1 MELVLNEDQELIAKT
16 AADFVAENSPI
27 SRVRELRDSADPL
40 GFSRALW
47 REMAELGWVGI
58 PIDEAFG
65 GAGMGLAELAIVL
78 EALGKNL
85 APEPFLSTVLLGARI
100 LDRGGE
106 EPQRREWLT
115 AIAAGEKLLTLAY
128 QEAGS
133 RYDVCH
139 CETEAEATAA
149 GYRIRG
155 EKQQV
160 LDAAA
165 ADAIVVVARTAGR
178 PAEREGL
185 SLFLVPVGASGLEIT
200 PQKRVDSRAAA
211 TVRLDGVEVPAS
223 ARIGEAGR
231 AADLIE
237 ETATLEHLRERK
249 QFDVPVGSFQAL
261 KHRAADLFVE
271 IELAK
276 SVVMAATRAIDEGS
290 PDAAR
295 IVSLAKARCSDA
307 YMLAA
312 NEAVQMFGG
321 VGMTDEYDVGFYL
334 KRARATELT
343 FGDAAFHRDRWARL
357 KGY

>member
-40 GFSRALW
+40 GFSRPLW

-85 APEPFLSTVLLGARI
+85 APEPFLSSVLLGARI

-106 EPQRREWLT
+106 PSQRREWLT
-115 AIAAGEKLLTLAY
+115 AIAGGEKLLTLAY

-139 CETEAEATAA
+139 CETEAETTSA

-178 PAEREGL
+178 SPEREGL
-185 SLFLVPVGASGLEIT
+185 SLFLVPAGAAGLEVT
-200 PQKRVDSRAAA
+200 PQTRVD
-211 TVRLDGVEVPAS
+211 
-223 ARIGEAGR
+223 
-231 AADLIE
+231 
-237 ETATLEHLRERK
+237 
-249 QFDVPVGSFQAL
+249 
-261 KHRAADLFVE
+261 
-271 IELAK
+271 
-276 SVVMAATRAIDEGS
+276 
-290 PDAAR
+290 
-295 IVSLAKARCSDA
+295 
-307 YMLAA
+307 
-312 NEAVQMFGG
+312 
-321 VGMTDEYDVGFYL
+321 
-334 KRARATELT
+334 
-343 FGDAAFHRDRWARL
+343 
-357 KGY
+357 